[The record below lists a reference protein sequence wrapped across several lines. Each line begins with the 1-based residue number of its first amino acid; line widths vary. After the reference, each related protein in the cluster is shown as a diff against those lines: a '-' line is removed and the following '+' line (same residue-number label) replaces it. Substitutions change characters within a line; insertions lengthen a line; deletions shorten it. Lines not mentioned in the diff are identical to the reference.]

1 MKSKTAIILC
11 RVPESDESEDFSWEA
26 LALPGDVVKVTDK
39 KGSFVRVKT
48 SRGWNFA
55 VPESALVETMDA
67 AIESIP
73 EHVREK
79 TLIMTEVE
87 EDQECLEA
95 GTLTI
100 QRGEVIFS
108 PLGEALRCRT
118 SYT

>member
-1 MKSKTAIILC
+1 MKSRTAIILC
-11 RVPESDESEDFSWEA
+11 RVPEYDESEDFSWEA
-26 LALPGDVVKVTDK
+26 LALPGDVVKVI
-39 KGSFVRVKT
+39 GRNRVR
-48 SRGWNFA
+48 SASGWKFY
-55 VPESALVETMDA
+55 VSESDLVETMDA
-67 AIESIP
+67 AIKSIP